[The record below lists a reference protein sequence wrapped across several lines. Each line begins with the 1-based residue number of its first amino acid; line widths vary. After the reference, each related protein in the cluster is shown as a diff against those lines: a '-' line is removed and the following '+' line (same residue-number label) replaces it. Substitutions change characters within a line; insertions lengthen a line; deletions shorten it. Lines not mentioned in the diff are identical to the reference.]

1 MGDGWI
7 KEGDSVNLWS
17 YTLLFDVSS
26 FGNWIGAHLLL
37 GIAFL
42 VRAWQKEYAWLGSCI
57 PKIAPDGIYIFG

>member
-26 FGNWIGAHLLL
+26 FGNWIGAHLLP

-42 VRAWQKEYAWLGSCI
+42 CQGVTKTIRMVRKLYSQDSS
-57 PKIAPDGIYIFG
+57 

>member
-1 MGDGWI
+1 MGDGDGWI

-26 FGNWIGAHLLL
+26 FGNWIGAYLLP

-42 VRAWQKEYAWLGSCI
+42 SG
-57 PKIAPDGIYIFG
+57 PD

>member
-7 KEGDSVNLWS
+7 KEGDSVNMWS

-42 VRAWQKEYAWLGSCI
+42 VRAWQKRVRMVRKLYSQ
-57 PKIAPDGIYIFG
+57 DSS